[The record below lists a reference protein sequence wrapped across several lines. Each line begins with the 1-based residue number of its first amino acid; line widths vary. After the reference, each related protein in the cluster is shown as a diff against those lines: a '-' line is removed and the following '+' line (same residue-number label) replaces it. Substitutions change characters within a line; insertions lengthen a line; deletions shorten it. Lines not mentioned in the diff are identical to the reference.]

1 MVTGYLSLY
10 LGFVIIIS
18 LIVGLL
24 VLRLKLPSPR
34 LVITLLIIFIVSPLV
49 IGYLYLIYFDSLPEV
64 TVPDVTGVSYDV
76 AKDRLEADNLTA
88 RQAGSIY
95 EAKYPE
101 GFVVS
106 QRPEA
111 GRNVKV
117 GRIINL
123 MINAVSSKV
132 PVPSLLGKP
141 LSQVGAVLQAADLQQ
156 GDVRREKNTGQE
168 EGTVIAQEPMPG
180 EEAGTGSKVDLLVS
194 TTLEVKTEGTSDE
207 GE

>member
-1 MVTGYLSLY
+1 MISGYLSLY

-34 LVITLLIIFIVSPLV
+34 LVITLLIIFIISPLV
-49 IGYLYLIYFDSLPEV
+49 IGYLYLVYFDSLPEV
-64 TVPDVTGVSYDV
+64 TVPDVTGVSFEV
-76 AKDRLEADNLTA
+76 AKDRLEADNLVA
-88 RQAGSIY
+88 REAGSIY

-123 MINAVSSKV
+123 MVNAVSSKV
-132 PVPSLLGKP
+132 PVPNLLGKP

-156 GDVRREKNTGQE
+156 GDVRWEKNQGQE
-168 EGTVIAQEPMPG
+168 EGTILAQEPLPG

-194 TTLEVKTEGTSDE
+194 TTSEIVTKASEE